1 MKKLILALLVACSTL
16 TTVAQ
21 NLRQTVENGVQ
32 TSIRQSENHLW
43 REAFA
48 TCRALDAMLGA
59 GNPDLHYLVSN
70 ERFRLYTRLNK
81 SAERKAQMA
90 LMENYARASK
100 KKDVIEDMLMKKAAF
115 ARTTGN
121 APLATV
127 CYKEIFTMNAKGKD
141 DNGKEKCFKDLIAKA
156 KQDNNDLMAGI
167 INKMYDEWT
176 DSIAGIRAVNELK
189 TVKAQYAEAQ
199 DEISTKATTITA
211 QWAFIV
217 ILIVIGVGLAA
228 GLIFFLFVMFKN
240 VREIKRLKTSL
251 DLANSNNEQ
260 KNKFLNNISAQIRPS
275 LDAMEQGDTKRQVK
289 ALQNYIAHIENYM
302 MLEQTRE
309 EHYELTSHN
318 MGQFCEKVTQEVKA
332 MVKSTTE
339 VTCTAQPISF
349 ATNED
354 ALRTILLNIVEEVVK
369 ADGVERINLE
379 FKKRNPHTGN
389 FLVTA
394 VGMTLPEEKR
404 ETLFQAFSEI
414 ADLTEDDGL
423 TFPTCSLM
431 AYKLNGHLRLDDEFR
446 HGIRFV
452 VELKDK

>member
-1 MKKLILALLVACSTL
+1 
-16 TTVAQ
+16 
-21 NLRQTVENGVQ
+21 
-32 TSIRQSENHLW
+32 
-43 REAFA
+43 
-48 TCRALDAMLGA
+48 
-59 GNPDLHYLVSN
+59 
-70 ERFRLYTRLNK
+70 
-81 SAERKAQMA
+81 
-90 LMENYARASK
+90 
-100 KKDVIEDMLMKKAAF
+100 
-115 ARTTGN
+115 
-121 APLATV
+121 
-127 CYKEIFTMNAKGKD
+127 
-141 DNGKEKCFKDLIAKA
+141 
-156 KQDNNDLMAGI
+156 
-167 INKMYDEWT
+167 
-176 DSIAGIRAVNELK
+176 
-189 TVKAQYAEAQ
+189 
-199 DEISTKATTITA
+199 
-211 QWAFIV
+211 
-217 ILIVIGVGLAA
+217 
-228 GLIFFLFVMFKN
+228 
-240 VREIKRLKTSL
+240 
-251 DLANSNNEQ
+251 
-260 KNKFLNNISAQIRPS
+260 
-275 LDAMEQGDTKRQVK
+275 
-289 ALQNYIAHIENYM
+289 
-302 MLEQTRE
+302 
-309 EHYELTSHN
+309 
-318 MGQFCEKVTQEVKA
+318 